1 VSLMTIA
8 FVFILLSFLI
18 SNTVANG
25 KLYISQS
32 QKKLI
37 VVTFVLALYFVAHE
51 FIFGDGLVSAKYCVF
66 LLILCI
72 SLMAR
77 YNVFFIFKILGYLGG
92 GICFL
97 LVAQQ
102 LLLLS
107 FDKGDISGL
116 DVVIKGEDWG
126 RWESCNFVKPF
137 GIGLM
142 ERCDSGQIWLGEIGF
157 NRSLFFSTEPKYIA
171 SILLITLS
179 SLLISSGSP
188 SARRFFIALHFIA
201 LSFVLSASA
210 ILIVLASWL
219 LVYLRFVGPL
229 MYTLLVFLFPV
240 LVFPVVISYVVLGF
254 ELDGFLLNRAMSG
267 ASSIGSGEL
276 QNISIFGQAFGTC
289 DDRLCRDSKG
299 LISNVIDTYGLLGL
313 GIFGTFFYY
322 VATPMFG
329 FMKDELIPFS
339 KKFALALMLNTYVVF
354 NIYFF
359 GDLFNMFGLLI
370 ILSIVLLPGYLSI
383 RSSLSS
389 ESQSKLVVSR

>member
-1 VSLMTIA
+1 MTI
-8 FVFILLSFLI
+8 
-18 SNTVANG
+18 
-25 KLYISQS
+25 
-32 QKKLI
+32 
-37 VVTFVLALYFVAHE
+37 VLAVYFVAHE
-51 FIFGDGLVSAKYCVF
+51 FVFGDGWVSAKYCVF
-66 LLILCI
+66 LLILCV

-77 YNVFFIFKILGYLGG
+77 YNVYFIFKILGYLGG
-92 GICFL
+92 IICFL

-102 LLLLS
+102 FLLLS

-137 GIGLM
+137 GLGLM
-142 ERCDSGQIWLGEIGF
+142 ERCGSGQILVGGF
-157 NRSLFFSTEPKYIA
+157 SLNRSLFFSTEPKYIA

-179 SLLISSGSP
+179 SLLISRGSI
-188 SARRFFIALHFIA
+188 SSRRFFISLHFIA
-201 LSFVLSASA
+201 LGFVLSASA

-219 LVYLRFVGPL
+219 LAHLRFVGPL

-240 LVFPVVISYVVLGF
+240 LVFPVVISYVLLGF

-313 GIFGTFFYY
+313 GIFCNLFLLRCNSNVWTSARRVGSIF
-322 VATPMFG
+322 
-329 FMKDELIPFS
+329 EEICFS
-339 KKFALALMLNTYVVF
+339 SHA
-354 NIYFF
+354 
-359 GDLFNMFGLLI
+359 
-370 ILSIVLLPGYLSI
+370 
-383 RSSLSS
+383 
-389 ESQSKLVVSR
+389 